1 MIVGYAR
8 TSTADQKAG
17 LEAQIRNLE
26 GAGCEKV
33 FQEQV
38 SSVAARAELTR
49 CLEFVRDGDVL
60 IVAKPDRLARS
71 TGHLLEIV
79 AELERKK
86 VGLVILSMGGQKIDT
101 RCPTGK
107 LMLTLLGA
115 IAAFERDLML
125 ERQREGIAKAK
136 GEGRYKGRKPTAR
149 AKATDVVRLAGEGL
163 TRDEIA
169 QRLGIG
175 VASVYRVLA
184 DQRQAALEVS
194 SCLAT

>member
-8 TSTADQKAG
+8 TSTIDQKAG
-17 LEAQIRNLE
+17 MEAQMRDLEA
-26 GAGCEKV
+26 AGCEKV
-33 FQEQV
+33 FREQV
-38 SSVAARAELTR
+38 SSVAARGELTR
-49 CLEFVRDGDVL
+49 CLEFVREGDAL

-71 TGHLLEIV
+71 TANLLEIV

-136 GEGRYKGRKPTAR
+136 GEGRYTGRKPTAR
-149 AKATDVVRLAGEGL
+149 AKAGDITRLAGEGM

-169 QRLGIG
+169 RRLGIG

-184 DQRQAALEVS
+184 DQRAA
-194 SCLAT
+194 A